1 MSESSP
7 DSSPQSSPGISRRRL
22 IEKTGAAL
30 AVAGFTI
37 VRPEAVRGSQANS
50 KITVGLIGVGGRGQ
64 YDATIFNADPRARV
78 TALCDLF
85 DDRIEIGT
93 QKIKIEKP
101 VVYKD
106 YEKLLAASD
115 LDAVIIATP
124 PFEHPRMLA
133 AAIESRKHVYCEKPM
148 GVDLEGVKKIIAASR
163 KADPKKN
170 VSVGFQ
176 QRYGPVYL
184 EAYKRIREGQIGEL
198 VNARAFW
205 ISGDPFKR
213 TPYDDPKIEHLRNWF
228 SYRDYSGDFIVEQ
241 DCHNFDVLHW
251 FLDARPIRAVGMAG
265 TKVRTSMEILDHLTL
280 SFEFPKGIH
289 VNFEANQISPPG
301 FGRVGEEFT
310 GTKGVIET
318 SRVRMVHHKG
328 PKDIETIPSPRDIT
342 NDAIEAFLT
351 RIQNGEAEN
360 VAERSAISTL
370 FAILGRTAL
379 YQKRE
384 AVWKD
389 EFGDV

>member
-1 MSESSP
+1 MSESG
-7 DSSPQSSPGISRRRL
+7 PGLSRRQL
-22 IEKTGAAL
+22 LEKTGAAV
-30 AVAGFTI
+30 AAGFTI

-64 YDATIFNADPRARV
+64 YDASIFNADQRARV

-101 VVYKD
+101 AVYKD
-106 YEKLLAASD
+106 YEKLLAAAD
-115 LDAVIIATP
+115 LDAVVIATP

-133 AAIESRKHVYCEKPM
+133 AAIQARKHVYCEKPM
-148 GVDLEGVKKIIAASR
+148 GVNLEGVKTIIAAAR
-163 KADPKKN
+163 KADSKKN

-184 EAYKRIREGQIGEL
+184 EAYKRLREGQIGQL
-198 VNARAFW
+198 VNARGFW
-205 ISGDPFKR
+205 IGSDPFTRK
-213 TPYDDPKIEHLRNWF
+213 PYDDPKIEHLRNWF
-228 SYRDYSGDFIVEQ
+228 CYRDYSGDFIVEQ

-280 SFEFPKGIH
+280 SFEFPNGIH
-289 VNFEANQISPPG
+289 VNYEANQISPPG
-301 FGRVGEEFT
+301 FSRVGEEFT
-310 GTKGVIET
+310 GTKGVLET
-318 SRVRMVHHKG
+318 SRARMIHHKG
-328 PKDIETIPSPRDIT
+328 PKDAETMPSPRDIT
-342 NDAIEAFLT
+342 NDAVEAFLG
-351 RIQNGEAEN
+351 RIQNGEVEN

-379 YQKRE
+379 YEKRE
-384 AVWKD
+384 AVWKQ

>member
-1 MSESSP
+1 MSEAIP
-7 DSSPQSSPGISRRRL
+7 EFDPGISRRQL
-22 IEKTGAAL
+22 IEKAGAA
-30 AVAGFTI
+30 VAASFTI
-37 VRPEAVRGSQANS
+37 VRPEAIRGSQANS
-50 KITVGLIGVGGRGQ
+50 KISVGLIGVGGRGQ
-64 YDATIFNADPRARV
+64 YDATIFNADPRAKV

-85 DDRIEIGT
+85 DDRIEVGT

-101 VVYKD
+101 AIYKD
-106 YEKLLAASD
+106 YEKLLAAND

-133 AAIESRKHVYCEKPM
+133 AAIEARKHVYCEKPM

-184 EAYKRIREGQIGEL
+184 EAYKRIREGQIGEV

-213 TPYDDPKIEHLRNWF
+213 TPYDDPRIEHLRNWF
-228 SYRDYSGDFIVEQ
+228 CYRDYSGDFIVEQ

-251 FLDARPIRAVGMAG
+251 FLDARPVRAVGMAG
-265 TKVRTSMEILDHLTL
+265 TKVRTSMEILDHLSL
-280 SFEFPKGIH
+280 SFEFPNGIH
-289 VNFEANQISPPG
+289 VNFEANQICPPG
-301 FGRVGEEFT
+301 FSRVGEEFT

-318 SRVRMVHHKG
+318 SRSRMVHHKG
-328 PKDIETIPSPRDIT
+328 PKNEETIASKRDIT

-351 RIQNGEAEN
+351 RIHNGEVEN

-379 YQKRE
+379 YRKRE

-389 EFGDV
+389 EFGEV

>member
-1 MSESSP
+1 VT
-7 DSSPQSSPGISRRRL
+7 RRQL
-22 IEKTGAAL
+22 IEKTGAAI
-30 AVAGFTI
+30 AAGFTI
-37 VRPEAVRGSQANS
+37 VRPESVRGSQANS
-50 KITVGLIGVGGRGQ
+50 KIAVGLIGVGGRGQ
-64 YDATIFNADPRARV
+64 FDAGIFNADPRARV

-93 QKIKIEKP
+93 QKIKLEKP
-101 VVYKD
+101 AVYKD
-106 YEKLLAASD
+106 YEKLLAAPD

-148 GVDLEGVKKIIAASR
+148 GVDLEGVKKIIAAAR

-213 TPYDDPKIEHLRNWF
+213 VPYADPQIEHLRNWF
-228 SYRDYSGDFIVEQ
+228 CYRDYSGDFIVEQ

-280 SFEFPKGIH
+280 SFEFPNGIH

-318 SRVRMVHHKG
+318 SRARMIHHKG
-328 PKDIETIPSPRDIT
+328 PKEAETITSPRDIT

-351 RIQNGEAEN
+351 RIQNGEVEN